1 MGLKDLSLK
10 DCLKL
15 EHPGAFFVGF
25 EDYTSDPQGAQAIR
39 TSNHNDILEQLCRL
53 MPSYLAHG
61 SRIDLCYCP

>member
-1 MGLKDLSLK
+1 VGLKDLSLK

-25 EDYTSDPQGAQAIR
+25 EDYSSDPQGAWAIR
-39 TSNHNDILEQLCRL
+39 TSNHNGEQPCRL